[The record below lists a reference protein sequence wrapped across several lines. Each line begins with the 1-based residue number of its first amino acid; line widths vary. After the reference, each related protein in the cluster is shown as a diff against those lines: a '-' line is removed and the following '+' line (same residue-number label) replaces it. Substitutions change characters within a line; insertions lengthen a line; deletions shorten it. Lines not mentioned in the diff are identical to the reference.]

1 MICSLQQLIL
11 NCCSVGFSVFYR
23 FYNKRKLRGTNEM
36 TSEWNYK
43 NLNSARNGP
52 SDQERGETDVFAGYS
67 YRWSEDID
75 RQHNWSAFSLSR
87 LEFFFSTRLA
97 LYFSTQISES
107 RLVFFFRSWTY
118 ILQISTHIF
127 YCIRCILQVSTYV
140 LCFQHVFTIGIILPA
155 TERHTFDYGC
165 RIECVYGFGISSE
178 LCPQSSQYFLL
189 LTRT

>member
-23 FYNKRKLRGTNEM
+23 LYNKRKLTGTNEM

-52 SDQERGETDVFAGYS
+52 SDEERGETDVFAGYS
-67 YRWSEDID
+67 YRLSEDID

-87 LEFFFSTRLA
+87 LEFFFQLDSRFIFRLKFQNFDSCF
-97 LYFSTQISES
+97 L
-107 RLVFFFRSWTY
+107 FRSWTY

-140 LCFQHVFTIGIILPA
+140 LCFQHVFTIGIILSA
-155 TERHTFDYGC
+155 TERH
-165 RIECVYGFGISSE
+165 ISKWKIKIVNSIN
-178 LCPQSSQYFLL
+178 
-189 LTRT
+189 